1 MLMLLSHPLQSF
13 KVDSLTRRWA
23 AFLLL
28 LLVWG
33 VSFCFFLKPPGDPDF
48 SQLLFWYEDMQEA
61 ADPYAFMMQNPF
73 DTVFTWQNVIYIGA
87 FFLYMFFLY
96 LSGLFYFVMYI
107 CDKREVAFKRVPY
120 VFFSRVGWIVLLTG
134 VTFFPALLMFS
145 VLPYVFLVLI
155 PALYALPGLVFF
167 EKKNSFSA
175 IAGSINV
182 TRGMKFSIFFEL
194 SVIVLIFMLING
206 VLSWILNTDSVGYF
220 MVYGFVMSYFT
231 LVVARNM
238 GIRYHMI
245 TMLSK
250 E

>member
-13 KVDSLTRRWA
+13 KIDSLTRRWA
-23 AFLLL
+23 AVLLL

-33 VSFCFFLKPPGDPDF
+33 VSFWFLFSPPGDPDF
-48 SQLLFWYEDMQEA
+48 SQFLYWYEDVQEA
-61 ADPYAFMMQNPF
+61 SDPYSFMMEHPMSS
-73 DTVFTWQNVIYIGA
+73 VFTLQNVIYMGA
-87 FFLYMFFLY
+87 FFLYMFFLF
-96 LSGLFYFVMYI
+96 LSGLFYFVMYV

-120 VFFSRVGWIVLLTG
+120 VFFSRVGWIFLLT
-134 VTFFPALLMFS
+134 VVMFFPVILLFS
-145 VLPYVFLVLI
+145 IFPYIFLFLI

-175 IAGSINV
+175 IGGSLIATHGMKLAILVELFIIMLVFFLINV
-182 TRGMKFSIFFEL
+182 IMTL
-194 SVIVLIFMLING
+194 V
-206 VLSWILNTDSVGYF
+206 LNTDSIGYY
-220 MVYGFVMSYFT
+220 MVYGFVTAYFT
-231 LVVARNM
+231 LVFGRNM

>member
-48 SQLLFWYEDMQEA
+48 SQLLYWYEDVQEA
-61 ADPYAFMMQNPF
+61 ADPYTFMMQTPLN
-73 DTVFTWQNVIYIGA
+73 TVFTLQNVIYICA
-87 FFLYMFFLY
+87 FFVYMFFLY
-96 LSGLFYFVMYI
+96 LCGLFYFVMYI

-120 VFFSRVGWIVLLTG
+120 VFFSRVGWIVLLTV

-145 VLPYVFLVLI
+145 VFPYIFLVLI

-167 EKKNSFSA
+167 EKKNAFSA
-175 IAGSINV
+175 VTGSITL

-194 SVIVLIFMLING
+194 SIISLIFMLING
-206 VLSWILNTDSVGYF
+206 ILPLVLNTDSIGYF
-220 MVYGFVMSYFT
+220 MVYGFVLAYFT

-245 TMLSK
+245 TILSK

>member
-1 MLMLLSHPLQSF
+1 MFMLLSHPLQSF

-48 SQLLFWYEDMQEA
+48 SQLFFWYEDVQEA
-61 ADPYAFMMQNPF
+61 ADPYAFMMRNPLS
-73 DTVFTWQNVIYIGA
+73 TVFTWQNIIYICS
-87 FFLYMFFLY
+87 FFLYLFFLY

-107 CDKREVAFKRVPY
+107 CDKREVAFRRVPY
-120 VFFSRVGWIVLLTG
+120 VFFSRVGWIVLLT
-134 VTFFPALLMFS
+134 VVSFVPALLVFS
-145 VLPYVFLVLI
+145 VLPYLYLVLI

-167 EKKNSFSA
+167 EKKNAFLA
-175 IAGSINV
+175 VAGSIAV
-182 TRGMKFSIFFEL
+182 TRGMKLSIFFEL
-194 SVIVLIFMLING
+194 SIISLVFMLINA
-206 VLSWILNTDSVGYF
+206 VLSWTLHSDSIGYY
-220 MVYGFVMSYFT
+220 MVNGFVMAYFT

-245 TMLSK
+245 TILSK